1 MWVRRTRR
9 EISRCVVNNRCWAIQ
24 LRRGCD
30 MARGGIGATLA
41 SLGQDQKRESV
52 DMLGKA
58 ADEETQ
64 RNAHNKVM
72 AAQAK
77 AGGQQ
82 FGATAGALAGGQ
94 FFGPW
99 GAVVGGAIGA
109 IAGGELF

>member
-1 MWVRRTRR
+1 
-9 EISRCVVNNRCWAIQ
+9 
-24 LRRGCD
+24 

-58 ADEETQ
+58 ADEESQ
-64 RNAHNKVM
+64 RNAHNKAM

-82 FGATAGALAGGQ
+82 FGATAGALAGSY
-94 FFGPW
+94 FGPW
-99 GAVVGGAIGA
+99 GTVIGGAVGA

>member
-1 MWVRRTRR
+1 
-9 EISRCVVNNRCWAIQ
+9 
-24 LRRGCD
+24 

-41 SLGQDQKRESV
+41 SLGQDQKQEAV
-52 DMLGKA
+52 NMLGKA
-58 ADEETQ
+58 ADEESQ

-82 FGATAGALAGGQ
+82 FGATAGALAGSY
-94 FFGPW
+94 FGPW
-99 GAVVGGAIGA
+99 GTVIGGAVGA